1 MFGDVENVGR
11 VMHRENVKFTDRSR
25 RTVAAV
31 VSRPFSHVNMEVVVV
46 MMNGTTVYTMKLHAT
61 RLESSPTIESNNGTN
76 SHNNSSAS
84 PSLNNTLNN
93 QTATTLTTT
102 CGHLWF
108 VSHVVAHQV
117 TTATATAMSAQ
128 AFAPSRYIE
137 LDHYTEYELS
147 RGDHPAHFRP
157 LRDFEAESVNI
168 FITSI
173 EH

>member
-46 MMNGTTVYTMKLHAT
+46 MMSGTTVYTMKLHAT
-61 RLESSPTIESNNGTN
+61 RLESSPTIESNN
-76 SHNNSSAS
+76 SHNSSNS
-84 PSLNNTLNN
+84 NNSNNLTN
-93 QTATTLTTT
+93 QTSTTLTTT